1 MYGPRFKKTK
11 HYTMTSHVRKRSV
24 RGKPLC
30 ALWTVFLYAAA
41 RPWKSSY
48 GMEVIM
54 RHMFVTLPT
63 LALSWQH
70 AAEKR
75 TRYSSV
81 VDLHFTGTNSR
92 LASTWWFGGLIL
104 RKSRRRRRG
113 LYISIGE
120 DIHTKHCCELEITCY
135 PMVGSLEKDANHT
148 WSWRV

>member
-1 MYGPRFKKTK
+1 
-11 HYTMTSHVRKRSV
+11 MTSHVRKRSV

-70 AAEKR
+70 AAENGP
-75 TRYSSV
+75 
-81 VDLHFTGTNSR
+81 GTPV
-92 LASTWWFGGLIL
+92 LW
-104 RKSRRRRRG
+104 
-113 LYISIGE
+113 ISISQAP
-120 DIHTKHCCELEITCY
+120 IH
-135 PMVGSLEKDANHT
+135 A
-148 WSWRV
+148 